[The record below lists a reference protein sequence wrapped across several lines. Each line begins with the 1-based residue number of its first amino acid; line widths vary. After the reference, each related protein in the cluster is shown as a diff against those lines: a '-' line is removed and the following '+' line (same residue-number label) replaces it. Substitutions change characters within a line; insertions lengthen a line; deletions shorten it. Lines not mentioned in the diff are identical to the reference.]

1 MEDAIFFAMPG
12 YIRFY
17 NRLPH
22 ALEFQFDSRSYQVPA
37 HQWTAA
43 TYDLVQAAWKASRY
57 KIKQDGSSLH
67 GVVFEDD
74 PVWGSPLTPDDLH
87 EGDPLLGGEI
97 DLELGPKVF
106 NGKTYGPPE
115 VVPVLQNSS
124 TLPKP
129 RPAGD
134 SMVNVF
140 VTGAGG

>member
-1 MEDAIFFAMPG
+1 MEDVFFAMPG

-37 HQWTAA
+37 HHWTSA

-74 PVWGSPLTPDDLH
+74 PAWGAPLTPEDLH
-87 EGDPLLGGEI
+87 EDDPLLGGEI
-97 DLELGPKVF
+97 DLEMGPKMF

-115 VVPVLQNSS
+115 VVPVLQTSA

-129 RPAGD
+129 RSARD
-134 SMVNVF
+134 TMVNVF